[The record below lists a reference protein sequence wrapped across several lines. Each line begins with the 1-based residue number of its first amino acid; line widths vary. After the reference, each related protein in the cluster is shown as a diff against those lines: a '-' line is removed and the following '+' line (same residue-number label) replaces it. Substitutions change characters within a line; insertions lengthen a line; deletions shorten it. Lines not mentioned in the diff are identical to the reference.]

1 MFAIINF
8 HLIRKNIFLICYIP
22 ILLLLVISCKK
33 NNIAEIAAIVPSNDH
48 SPLETSRDVE
58 FIITDSAVVRAKL
71 TTPLMQTYFSDEP
84 YVEMSK
90 GLNVIFYNYQTIPSG
105 YLSANYGKRY
115 TLKRI
120 IEVKDNVVV
129 VNTQHDTF
137 TTEFLTWN
145 ERQNKVYTD
154 HYVRVKTKDEIIT
167 GKGFTSD
174 LSFTNYEFRNIKGI
188 ISLNNSE

>member
-1 MFAIINF
+1 MT
-8 HLIRKNIFLICYIP
+8 
-22 ILLLLVISCKK
+22 
-33 NNIAEIAAIVPSNDH
+33 EIAAVIPPNDR
-48 SPLETSRDVE
+48 SPIEISRDVA
-58 FIITDSAVVRAKL
+58 FILSDSAVVRAKL
-71 TTPLMQTYFSDEP
+71 LTPLMQTFFSDVP
-84 YVEMSK
+84 FVEMPK
-90 GLNVIFYNYQTIPSG
+90 GLKVTFYNNRTQPSG

-129 VNTQHDTF
+129 VNTRNDTF
-137 TTEFLTWN
+137 TTEFLTWD

-154 HYVRVKTKDEIIT
+154 HYVRVKTRDEIIT

-188 ISLNNSE
+188 ISTSK

>member
-1 MFAIINF
+1 MT
-8 HLIRKNIFLICYIP
+8 
-22 ILLLLVISCKK
+22 
-33 NNIAEIAAIVPSNDH
+33 EIAAIVPPNDRIP
-48 SPLETSRDVE
+48 SEISRDVE
-58 FIITDSAVVRAKL
+58 FILSDSAIIRAKL
-71 TTPLMQTYFSDEP
+71 LTPVMQTFYADEP
-84 YVEMSK
+84 FVEMPK
-90 GLNVIFYNYQTIPSG
+90 GLKVTFYDLRTCPSG

-129 VNTQHDTF
+129 VNTRNDTF

-188 ISLNNSE
+188 ISVNK

>member
-1 MFAIINF
+1 MHKHNILHSIQD
-8 HLIRKNIFLICYIP
+8 NIFKISFIS
-22 ILLLLVISCKK
+22 LLFFLAISCKK
-33 NNIAEIAAIVPSNDH
+33 NNMAEIAAIVPSNDH
-48 SPLETSRDVE
+48 SPLETSRNVE

-71 TTPLMQTYFSDEP
+71 ITPLMQTFYAEEP
-84 YVEMSK
+84 YVEMPE
-90 GLNVIFYNYQTIPSG
+90 GLNVIFYDSKTIPSG

-115 TLKRI
+115 SIKRI

-167 GKGFTSD
+167 GKGFSSD
-174 LSFTNYEFRNIKGI
+174 MSFTNYEFRNIKGI
-188 ISLNNSE
+188 ISLSNSK

>member
-1 MFAIINF
+1 MFTIKNF
-8 HLIRKNIFLICYIP
+8 HFIQKDIFQLSFIA
-22 ILLLLVISCKK
+22 ILLILAISCKK

-58 FIITDSAVVRAKL
+58 FILSDSAVIRAKL
-71 TTPLMQTYFSDEP
+71 TTPLMQTFFVDEP
-84 YVEMSK
+84 YVEMPK
-90 GLNVIFYNYQTIPSG
+90 GLNVIFYDYQTRPSG

-129 VNTQHDTF
+129 VNTRHDTF

-145 ERQNKVYTD
+145 ERQNKVYTEN
-154 HYVRVKTKDEIIT
+154 YVRVKTKDEIIT

-188 ISLNNSE
+188 ISLNNSQ

>member
-1 MFAIINF
+1 MSGFKIGIFTYKLA
-8 HLIRKNIFLICYIP
+8 LPFLITAFVLITFT
-22 ILLLLVISCKK
+22 SCKK
-33 NNIAEIAAIVPSNDH
+33 NSISEIAAIVPPNDH
-48 SPLETSRDVE
+48 SPIETSRDVE
-58 FIITDSAVVRAKL
+58 FIITDSAIVRAVL
-71 TTPLMQTYFSDEP
+71 NTPLMETFFADEP
-84 YVEMSK
+84 YIEMRE
-90 GLNVIFYNYQTIPSG
+90 GLNVVFYDYRAKPSG

-115 TLKRI
+115 SIKRI
-120 IEVKDNVVV
+120 IEVKDKVVV

-174 LSFTNYEFRNIKGI
+174 INFTNYEFRNIKGI
-188 ISLNNSE
+188 ISLDKAQ

>member
-1 MFAIINF
+1 MT
-8 HLIRKNIFLICYIP
+8 
-22 ILLLLVISCKK
+22 
-33 NNIAEIAAIVPSNDH
+33 EIAAIVPPNDR
-48 SPLETSRDVE
+48 SPIEISRDVE
-58 FIITDSAVVRAKL
+58 FILSDSAIVRAKL
-71 TTPLMQTYFSDEP
+71 LTPEMQTFYADEP
-84 YVEMSK
+84 FVEMPK
-90 GLNVIFYNYQTIPSG
+90 GLNVIFYDKYTLPSG

-115 TLKRI
+115 TIKRI

-129 VNTQHDTF
+129 VNTLHDTF

-188 ISLNNSE
+188 ISVNK

>member
-1 MFAIINF
+1 MFKTKAF
-8 HLIRKNIFLICYIP
+8 HSNQKLVFFIVLIP
-22 ILLLLVISCKK
+22 IILLASSCKK
-33 NNIAEIAAIVPSNDH
+33 NSLTEIAAVVPPNDR
-48 SPLETSRDVE
+48 SPSEISRDVE
-58 FIITDSAVVRAKL
+58 FILSDSAIVRAKL
-71 TTPLMQTYFSDEP
+71 LSPEMQTFYAEEQF
-84 YVEMSK
+84 VEMPK
-90 GLNVIFYNYQTIPSG
+90 GLNVTFYNSAALPSG

-167 GKGFTSD
+167 GEGFTSD

-188 ISLNNSE
+188 ISVDKVQ

>member
-1 MFAIINF
+1 MT
-8 HLIRKNIFLICYIP
+8 
-22 ILLLLVISCKK
+22 
-33 NNIAEIAAIVPSNDH
+33 EIAAIVPPNDR
-48 SPLETSRDVE
+48 SPIEISRDVE
-58 FIITDSAVVRAKL
+58 FILSDSAIVRAKL
-71 TTPLMQTYFSDEP
+71 LTPEMQTFYADEP
-84 YVEMSK
+84 FVEMPK
-90 GLNVIFYNYQTIPSG
+90 GLNVTFYDKQTLPSG

-129 VNTQHDTF
+129 VNTLHDTF

-188 ISLNNSE
+188 ISVNK